1 MLNWLERA
9 KREIP
14 ASADQPAAISAERN
28 AMTVMAVSEPDA
40 TEISRVS
47 IGSNGSVQSASGW
60 EVEPMAPLTD
70 SDARALRAWLS
81 HIDEHDETII
91 ANVLKRCRS
100 DAVAREYFLA
110 RAKEVH
116 ADTDDRWRCDQC
128 GNLRSGVCVVANAS
142 GCVSANRRVENQTG

>member
-40 TEISRVS
+40 TDISRVS
-47 IGSNGSVQSASGW
+47 IGSNGSVQSASDR

-81 HIDEHDETII
+81 LFGAQPSMLIPGL
-91 ANVLKRCRS
+91 VRLVWK
-100 DAVAREYFLA
+100 
-110 RAKEVH
+110 
-116 ADTDDRWRCDQC
+116 
-128 GNLRSGVCVVANAS
+128 
-142 GCVSANRRVENQTG
+142 